1 MNISTLYAAKII
13 ALRESNTQRKTAVN
27 NMIDAIQKAAITPKG
42 RVEITDQLVDEVLI
56 RHQKSIQEMIDTCP
70 AARTDL
76 LALYEAE
83 MAVVKEFAPQLLV
96 DKIVIETTVREI
108 LEKEGI
114 EPSAQNKGKI
124 MKTLA
129 AQLKGKA
136 DMKIVNQV
144 LNEMLV

>member
-1 MNISTLYAAKII
+1 MNISTLYAEKII
-13 ALRESNTQRKTAVN
+13 ALRESNALRKTAVN
-27 NMIDAIQKAAITPKG
+27 NMIDAIQKAAITPQG

-136 DMKIVNQV
+136 DMKIVGEV
-144 LNEMLV
+144 VGGMI

>member
-1 MNISTLYAAKII
+1 MNISTLYAEKII
-13 ALRESNTQRKTAVN
+13 AMRESNALRKTAVN

-108 LEKEGI
+108 LEREGI

-136 DMKIVNQV
+136 DMKIVGEV
-144 LNEMLV
+144 VGGMI